1 MMAVEVEPS
10 RDIRDLILL
19 ALLTGARR
27 ANLLSMRWADLNLHD
42 QEWRI
47 PETKNGTPQL
57 LPLAVEAMG
66 ILRERREQASS
77 SWVFPGLG
85 RTGRMVEPKR
95 GWRRVLDRM
104 ELLQLLAAIS
114 QKADWSDGE
123 YRARADHALMF
134 ANTIIELRRELR
146 SLGGDPD
153 QFRVPNLRFH
163 DLRRT
168 LGSWQA
174 RTGVSLAIIGKSLHH
189 KSPASTAVYARLD
202 MDPVRDAMARAATAM
217 WRAGGL
223 SGRPSPGLEG

>member
-1 MMAVEVEPS
+1 
-10 RDIRDLILL
+10 
-19 ALLTGARR
+19 
-27 ANLLSMRWADLNLHD
+27 
-42 QEWRI
+42 
-47 PETKNGTPQL
+47 
-57 LPLAVEAMG
+57 MG

-77 SWVFPGLG
+77 SWGSPAWEERDAWSSQSGDG
-85 RTGRMVEPKR
+85 DECWTG
-95 GWRRVLDRM
+95 WNCCSCC
-104 ELLQLLAAIS
+104 AIL

>member
-1 MMAVEVEPS
+1 MIFAISSCLHYSPALVVPTY
-10 RDIRDLILL
+10 L
-19 ALLTGARR
+19 ACAGPTSICTIKSGASLKRKMARR
-27 ANLLSMRWADLNLHD
+27 SCFRSRWRLWAFCANDANKPRHRGCSPAW
-42 QEWRI
+42 E
-47 PETKNGTPQL
+47 
-57 LPLAVEAMG
+57 
-66 ILRERREQASS
+66 ERDAWSS
-77 SWVFPGLG
+77 QSGDGDECW
-85 RTGRMVEPKR
+85 TG
-95 GWRRVLDRM
+95 WNCCSC
-104 ELLQLLAAIS
+104 LLQSRRRQIGVMAS
-114 QKADWSDGE
+114 TG
-123 YRARADHALMF
+123 ARADHALMF